1 MHIWREALDVS
12 HILVISL
19 DRDTQARL
27 DAGEYVFPEDA
38 ESHEHSIVC
47 PYTGGC
53 GGWIGCQQPHEV
65 DGKSA
70 SCGPEDCICDDGQP
84 SCLGED
90 GGEHPPWYDQEDFEF
105 HGVMHTWRHGH
116 GWTVPY
122 DGCIVRYNSSYD
134 LPYEYDEL
142 PLGEHEVDAEWDD
155 TGCTLVLVPEAAKQ
169 TRVLNPQV

>member
-1 MHIWREALDVS
+1 MS

-27 DAGEYVFPEDA
+27 DAGEYVFPEDV

-53 GGWIGCQQPHEV
+53 GGWVECRQPHEV

-70 SCGPEDCICDDGQP
+70 SCGPEECICDHEQP

-122 DGCIVRYNSSYD
+122 DGCIVLYNSSYD
-134 LPYEYDEL
+134 LPHEYEL

-155 TGCTLVLVPEAAKQ
+155 TDCTLVLVPEAAKH
-169 TRVLNPQV
+169 TRVLNPQA